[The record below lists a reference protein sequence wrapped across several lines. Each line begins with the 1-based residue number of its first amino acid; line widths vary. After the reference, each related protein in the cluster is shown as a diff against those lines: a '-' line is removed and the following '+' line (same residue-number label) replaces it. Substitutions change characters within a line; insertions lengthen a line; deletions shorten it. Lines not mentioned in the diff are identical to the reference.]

1 MDGSCAICW
10 ESNDFRVLK
19 CGHCFCIECLR
30 TLSELRC
37 LECDENH
44 NTIKC
49 PMDRRE
55 DSTPVR
61 SLPTPDNF
69 EGKLIPLTISNK
81 EANNGKHNMNDL
93 IDDNVRLR
101 KRTISHLRN
110 VAKELE
116 KHELKCASAKIG
128 GSAAGVIGSIMCIV
142 GISLSLTLVGLP
154 VALPLEIAGAA
165 IATVGGVTSI
175 GAIVTESVMKKLGI
189 KSIEEDLQMD
199 HFRSQQIN
207 VLLCRASK
215 DASLANKWRSHDVVN
230 LGGFVAKLAK
240 VGVTVGG
247 SALTIGTRTVSRTVA
262 LGTSRSVTVPSAATV
277 CTSTA
282 ASFGLHIAG
291 LTFAA
296 VIIPLDLWIMIRSS
310 IKVHKKKPSAV
321 IRDMRSI
328 SNTLEEELNQ
338 YLINKNG

>member
-30 TLSELRC
+30 TLRELRC

-44 NTIKC
+44 KTIKC

-61 SLPTPDNF
+61 SLPTPENF

-81 EANNGKHNMNDL
+81 DANNGKHDINDL
-93 IDDNVRLR
+93 IDDNVKLR
-101 KRTISHLRN
+101 KRTIFHLRN

-116 KHELKCASAKIG
+116 KHEFKCASAKIG
-128 GSAAGVIGSIMCIV
+128 GSAGGVIGSIMCIV
-142 GISLSLTLVGLP
+142 GFSLSLTGVGLI
-154 VALPLEIAGAA
+154 VAIPLEIAGAA
-165 IATVGGVTSI
+165 IATAGGVTSI

-199 HFRSQQIN
+199 YFRSQQIN
-207 VLLCRASK
+207 ILLCRASK
-215 DASLANKWRSHDVVN
+215 DASLAKKWRSQNVVN
-230 LGGFVAKLAK
+230 LGGFIAKLAK
-240 VGVTVGG
+240 VGVAVGG
-247 SALTIGTRTVSRTVA
+247 SALTIGARTVSRTVA
-262 LGTSRSVTVPSAATV
+262 IGTSRTVTVPSAAIV
-277 CTSTA
+277 CTGTA
-282 ASFGLHIAG
+282 VSAGLHIAG

-310 IKVHKKKPSAV
+310 IRVHKKKPSAV
-321 IRDMRSI
+321 IRDMRII
-328 SNTLEEELNQ
+328 SSTLEEELNQ
-338 YLINKNG
+338 YLENKN